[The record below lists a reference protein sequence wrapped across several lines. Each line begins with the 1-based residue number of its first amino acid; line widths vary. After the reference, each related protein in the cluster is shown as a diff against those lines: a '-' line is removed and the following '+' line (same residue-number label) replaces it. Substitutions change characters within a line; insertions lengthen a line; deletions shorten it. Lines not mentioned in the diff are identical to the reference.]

1 MTTTPEPTLDGI
13 LAMLSRDIWERLRDV
28 KALPPA
34 NSVRLG
40 EETITDLLMLDL
52 NRQGLTSATFTQTPK
67 HREATRGTDF
77 ECWLGSDHTGW
88 LRLAVQAKKLNLR
101 SERYANLKHKSKG
114 GRQID
119 RLERY
124 AASNEAIPLYC
135 LYNYSEFVVPSKHW
149 HCCQRPFQEEE
160 LGCTITPST
169 NIRKVI
175 GLWGKK
181 NFDYIHR
188 YENTIPWRCLASC
201 PMVRELFMETPIAGP
216 PGQARRPSPFPSH
229 RRLYPELPPRV
240 RVDVRGDSPYRD
252 RRPIPS
258 DELDPDY
265 YNREVGFPSRICVFE
280 TQPGELAPSY
290 DQPFFDYGGNSS

>member
-1 MTTTPEPTLDGI
+1 
-13 LAMLSRDIWERLRDV
+13 
-28 KALPPA
+28 
-34 NSVRLG
+34 
-40 EETITDLLMLDL
+40 MLDL

-67 HREATRGTDF
+67 HREATKGTDF

-135 LYNYSEFVVPSKHW
+135 LYNYSDFVVPSKHW